1 MLRTLLSFV
10 LVGLL
15 TLGLNTAPVMAAQG
29 NDDAKAVDNLRLK
42 VAKVGVG
49 EKARVTVRMKDGT
62 KIKGII
68 TQAGTDDFSVR
79 DGKTGDPRIILYRDV
94 ARIEDNRGH
103 STLRNVLIGVGI
115 GAAAVVAFIAIVF
128 ASLND

>member
-15 TLGLNTAPVMAAQG
+15 MLGLNTAPVMAAQE

-42 VAKVGVG
+42 VAKLGVG
-49 EKARVTVRMKDGT
+49 EKARLTVRMKDGT
-62 KIKGII
+62 KIKGFIA
-68 TQAGTDDFSVR
+68 QAGTDDFSVR
-79 DGKTGDPRIILYRDV
+79 DGHTGDPRIILYRDV

-115 GAAAVVAFIAIVF
+115 GVGAVITFIAIVF
-128 ASLND
+128 ASLED

>member
-1 MLRTLLSFV
+1 MLRTLLSFM

-15 TLGLNTAPVMAAQG
+15 MLGLNTAPVMALQG
-29 NDDAKAVDNLRLK
+29 NDNAKAVDKLRLK
-42 VAKVGVG
+42 VAKLGVG

-62 KIKGII
+62 KIKGFI
-68 TQAGTDDFSVR
+68 TQAGTNDFSMR
-79 DGKTGDPRIILYRDV
+79 DRNTGDPRVILYSDV
-94 ARIEDNRGH
+94 ARIEDNSGH

-115 GAAAVVAFIAIVF
+115 GVAGVITFIAIVF

>member
-15 TLGLNTAPVMAAQG
+15 ILGFNAAPVMAAQG
-29 NDDAKAVDNLRLK
+29 SDDAKTVDNLRLK
-42 VAKVGVG
+42 VAKMGVG
-49 EKARVTVRMKDGT
+49 EKARATVRMKDGT
-62 KIKGII
+62 KIKGSI

-79 DGKTGDPRIILYRDV
+79 DRNTGDPRVILYRDV

-103 STLRNVLIGVGI
+103 STLRNILIGVGI
-115 GAAAVVAFIAIVF
+115 GAAGVITFIAIVF
-128 ASLND
+128 ASLED